1 METQFKENVY
11 NNYYVVYSS
20 LEYPTRTS
28 KAARQGQEDTS
39 MDAPEE
45 WFVSMKQLPVK
56 SGLPKYRSVR
66 GQKTKKRK
74 AFCHFLPHA
83 IEGTLILNTR
93 NLLNFVWFD
102 MNFSFSRHRTKT
114 SSGARLLACTAR
126 SYPLNGTR

>member
-1 METQFKENVY
+1 MEFTVETQFKENVY

-45 WFVSMKQLPVK
+45 WFISMKQLPVK
-56 SGLPKYRSVR
+56 SGIPKYRSVR

-83 IEGTLILNTR
+83 IEGTLILNNM
-93 NLLNFVWFD
+93 NLL
-102 MNFSFSRHRTKT
+102 HRT
-114 SSGARLLACTAR
+114 SFC
-126 SYPLNGTR
+126 